1 MIAFVRKSWVIA
13 VIAAV
18 LALVAVLSQPT
29 GQAEAHPLG
38 NFTVNRYTRIE
49 LYSDVTRLY
58 YVLDMAEIPTVQE
71 TGGAITGSEAED
83 HLTAKT
89 DELKSNLTLSFDGE
103 PADLSVVSSDIAFP
117 EGQGGLATTRI
128 ALVLEAAS
136 PAGNAALAYIDANY
150 SDRLGW
156 KEIVVQP
163 ATGVTT
169 TGDIPTID
177 RSQAL
182 TMYPSDLLS
191 SAPDVS
197 SVAFNF
203 DASSGSMA
211 PTVSDF
217 VQPVTAPTRSGS
229 GFASLIDNEN
239 LTLPVIVLALL
250 AAFGFGA
257 LHALEPGHGKTMVA
271 AYFVGVKGTA
281 RHAMGLG
288 LIVAVT
294 HTVGVLA
301 LGALII
307 FGSQWILPERLYPW
321 LSLASGVMILLLGMR
336 LLASQ
341 GGSAWARRLAHK
353 IFPHHHHHDHDH
365 AASDEPSIPPWR
377 TLVALGLADG
387 LTPSPSAI
395 VVLLAAVSL
404 DRIGLGFALIVAFS
418 AGLAMVLAGI
428 SIGLM
433 WARSALDWIG
443 KRAGRGGNGGIVASL
458 ASSDGAV
465 MRVAPAIA
473 SVGLLAV
480 GVFLT
485 ARALSDVTL

>member
-18 LALVAVLSQPT
+18 LALVTLLSQPT

-58 YVLDMAEIPTVQE
+58 YLLDMAEIPTVQE

-191 SAPDVS
+191 SA
-197 SVAFNF
+197 
-203 DASSGSMA
+203 
-211 PTVSDF
+211 
-217 VQPVTAPTRSGS
+217 
-229 GFASLIDNEN
+229 
-239 LTLPVIVLALL
+239 
-250 AAFGFGA
+250 
-257 LHALEPGHGKTMVA
+257 
-271 AYFVGVKGTA
+271 
-281 RHAMGLG
+281 
-288 LIVAVT
+288 
-294 HTVGVLA
+294 
-301 LGALII
+301 
-307 FGSQWILPERLYPW
+307 
-321 LSLASGVMILLLGMR
+321 
-336 LLASQ
+336 
-341 GGSAWARRLAHK
+341 
-353 IFPHHHHHDHDH
+353 
-365 AASDEPSIPPWR
+365 
-377 TLVALGLADG
+377 
-387 LTPSPSAI
+387 
-395 VVLLAAVSL
+395 
-404 DRIGLGFALIVAFS
+404 
-418 AGLAMVLAGI
+418 
-428 SIGLM
+428 
-433 WARSALDWIG
+433 
-443 KRAGRGGNGGIVASL
+443 
-458 ASSDGAV
+458 
-465 MRVAPAIA
+465 
-473 SVGLLAV
+473 
-480 GVFLT
+480 
-485 ARALSDVTL
+485 